1 MYILNITK
9 YTLNNIFNKYYIIYY
24 VLLKYVI
31 YYVLLK
37 PFDQLNHIFH
47 IFYYLKNIL

>member
-9 YTLNNIFNKYYIIYY
+9 YALNNIFNKYCIIY
-24 VLLKYVI
+24 VLLKT
-31 YYVLLK
+31 
-37 PFDQLNHIFH
+37 FDQLNHIFH

>member
-9 YTLNNIFNKYYIIYY
+9 YALNIIFNKYYIIY
-24 VLLKYVI
+24 VLLKV
-31 YYVLLK
+31 
-37 PFDQLNHIFH
+37 FDQLNRIFH

>member
-9 YTLNNIFNKYYIIYY
+9 YALNIIFNKYIIY
-24 VLLKYVI
+24 VLLKV
-31 YYVLLK
+31 
-37 PFDQLNHIFH
+37 FDQLNRIFH